1 MAWQSRKSMR
11 SNYGRGNSG
20 NQQQQ
25 STRKDTTSEAVTN
38 RDFVVI
44 CADRSGRVAT
54 FAENNT
60 YVESYSKYSNDTKLN
75 MFEQLRD
82 VLETIP
88 CHTEELLDKQVAIY
102 VPSAITGNLG
112 DMYRSEKYE
121 SCQEIMLE
129 VDDMLRDR
137 ALNCFIVDIRG
148 SQATIV
154 QNAYDFVKEES
165 KRANAQADGVEY
177 KAPSKSGKASTPE
190 MSKEDKARLAELK
203 TKLAKA
209 EDDLLD
215 ADDDETEA
223 KLEKKIA
230 KLQSM
235 ISRLLANAG
244 QKAEAKT
251 AEPAQPQVEDEF
263 ADTDL

>member
-1 MAWQSRKSMR
+1 MAFVSRKSMR
-11 SNYGRGNSG
+11 NNYRGTNSSN
-20 NQQQQ
+20 QQQ

-54 FAENNT
+54 FAENTT
-60 YVESYSKYSNDTKLN
+60 YVESYSRYSNDTKLN

-82 VLETIP
+82 VLEAIP

-112 DMYRSEKYE
+112 DMYRSEKYA

-137 ALNCFIVDIRG
+137 ALNCFVVDIRG

-154 QNAYDFVKEES
+154 QNAYNFVKEES

-177 KAPSKSGKASTPE
+177 VAPAKAGKASDPVA
-190 MSKEDKARLAELK
+190 DKIAQIKVELADAFISGDDNKVARLQSALAVLQSGKVE
-203 TKLAKA
+203 AKA
-209 EDDLLD
+209 E
-215 ADDDETEA
+215 
-223 KLEKKIA
+223 
-230 KLQSM
+230 
-235 ISRLLANAG
+235 
-244 QKAEAKT
+244 
-251 AEPAQPQVEDEF
+251 PAAPQVEDEF

>member
-1 MAWQSRKSMR
+1 MAFVSRKSMR
-11 SNYGRGNSG
+11 NNYRGTNSSN
-20 NQQQQ
+20 QQQ

-54 FAENNT
+54 FAENTT
-60 YVESYSKYSNDTKLN
+60 YVESYSRYSNDTKLN

-82 VLETIP
+82 VLEAIP

-112 DMYRSEKYE
+112 DMYRSEKYA

-137 ALNCFIVDIRG
+137 ALNCFVVDIRG

-154 QNAYDFVKEES
+154 QNAYNFVKEES

-177 KAPSKSGKASTPE
+177 VAPAKSSKASDPVADKIAQIKVELADAFISGDDNKVARLQSALAVLQSGKI
-190 MSKEDKARLAELK
+190 
-203 TKLAKA
+203 
-209 EDDLLD
+209 
-215 ADDDETEA
+215 ET
-223 KLEKKIA
+223 
-230 KLQSM
+230 
-235 ISRLLANAG
+235 
-244 QKAEAKT
+244 
-251 AEPAQPQVEDEF
+251 EPAQPQVEDEF

>member
-1 MAWQSRKSMR
+1 MAFVSRKSMR
-11 SNYGRGNSG
+11 NNYRGTNSSN
-20 NQQQQ
+20 QQQ

-54 FAENNT
+54 FAENTT
-60 YVESYSKYSNDTKLN
+60 YVESYSRYSNDTKLN

-137 ALNCFIVDIRG
+137 ALNCFVVDIRG

-154 QNAYDFVKEES
+154 QNAYNFVKEES

-177 KAPSKSGKASTPE
+177 VAPAKSGKASDPVA
-190 MSKEDKARLAELK
+190 DKIAQIKVELADAFISGDDNKVARLQSA
-203 TKLAKA
+203 LAV
-209 EDDLLD
+209 
-215 ADDDETEA
+215 
-223 KLEKKIA
+223 
-230 KLQSM
+230 LQS
-235 ISRLLANAG
+235 G
-244 QKAEAKT
+244 KVEAKT
-251 AEPAQPQVEDEF
+251 EPAAQPQVEDEF

>member
-1 MAWQSRKSMR
+1 MAFVSRKSMR
-11 SNYGRGNSG
+11 NNYRGTNSSN
-20 NQQQQ
+20 QQQ

-54 FAENNT
+54 FAENTT
-60 YVESYSKYSNDTKLN
+60 YVESYSRYSNDTKLN

-82 VLETIP
+82 VLEAIP

-112 DMYRSEKYE
+112 DMYRSEKYA

-137 ALNCFIVDIRG
+137 ALNCFVVDIRG

-154 QNAYDFVKEES
+154 QNAYNFVKEES

-177 KAPSKSGKASTPE
+177 VAPAKSGKASDPVA
-190 MSKEDKARLAELK
+190 DKIAQIKVELADAFISGDDNKVARLQSA
-203 TKLAKA
+203 LAV
-209 EDDLLD
+209 
-215 ADDDETEA
+215 
-223 KLEKKIA
+223 
-230 KLQSM
+230 LQS
-235 ISRLLANAG
+235 G
-244 QKAEAKT
+244 KVETKT
-251 AEPAQPQVEDEF
+251 AEPVQPQVEDEF

>member
-1 MAWQSRKSMR
+1 MAFVSRKSMR
-11 SNYGRGNSG
+11 NNYRGTNSSN
-20 NQQQQ
+20 QQQ

-54 FAENNT
+54 FAENTT
-60 YVESYSKYSNDTKLN
+60 YVESYSRYSNDTKLN
-75 MFEQLRD
+75 MFEQLQD
-82 VLETIP
+82 VLLSIP
-88 CHTEELLDKQVAIY
+88 TNDECMLEKQVAIY

-121 SCQEIMLE
+121 SCRDIMLE
-129 VDDMLRDR
+129 VDEMIHDR
-137 ALNCFIVDIRG
+137 SLNCFIVDIRG

-154 QNAYDFVKEES
+154 QNAYNFVKEES

-177 KAPSKSGKASTPE
+177 KAPAKSGKASDPVA
-190 MSKEDKARLAELK
+190 DKIAQIKVELADAFISGDDNKVARLQSA
-203 TKLAKA
+203 LAV
-209 EDDLLD
+209 
-215 ADDDETEA
+215 
-223 KLEKKIA
+223 
-230 KLQSM
+230 LQS
-235 ISRLLANAG
+235 G
-244 QKAEAKT
+244 KVEAKT

>member
-1 MAWQSRKSMR
+1 MAFVSRKSMR
-11 SNYGRGNSG
+11 NNYRGTNSSN
-20 NQQQQ
+20 QQQ

-54 FAENNT
+54 FAENTT
-60 YVESYSKYSNDTKLN
+60 YVESYSRYSNDTKLN

-82 VLETIP
+82 VLEAIP

-112 DMYRSEKYE
+112 DMYRSEKYA

-137 ALNCFIVDIRG
+137 ALNCFVVDIRG

-154 QNAYDFVKEES
+154 QNAYEFVREES

-177 KAPSKSGKASTPE
+177 VAPAKSGKASDPVA
-190 MSKEDKARLAELK
+190 DKIAQIKVELADAFISGDDNKVARLQSA
-203 TKLAKA
+203 LAV
-209 EDDLLD
+209 
-215 ADDDETEA
+215 
-223 KLEKKIA
+223 
-230 KLQSM
+230 LQS
-235 ISRLLANAG
+235 G
-244 QKAEAKT
+244 KVETKT
-251 AEPAQPQVEDEF
+251 AEPAQPQVDEF

>member
-1 MAWQSRKSMR
+1 MAFVSRKSMR
-11 SNYGRGNSG
+11 NNYRGTNSSN
-20 NQQQQ
+20 QQQ

-54 FAENNT
+54 FAENTT
-60 YVESYSKYSNDTKLN
+60 YVESYSRYSNDTKLN

-82 VLETIP
+82 VLEAIP

-112 DMYRSEKYE
+112 DMYRSEKYA

-154 QNAYDFVKEES
+154 QNAYNFVKEES

-177 KAPSKSGKASTPE
+177 VAPVKSGKASDPVA
-190 MSKEDKARLAELK
+190 DKIAQIKVELADAFISGDDNKVARLQSA
-203 TKLAKA
+203 LAV
-209 EDDLLD
+209 
-215 ADDDETEA
+215 
-223 KLEKKIA
+223 
-230 KLQSM
+230 LQS
-235 ISRLLANAG
+235 G
-244 QKAEAKT
+244 KVEAKT

>member
-1 MAWQSRKSMR
+1 MAFVSRKSMR
-11 SNYGRGNSG
+11 NNYRGTNSSN
-20 NQQQQ
+20 QQQ

-54 FAENNT
+54 FAENTT
-60 YVESYSKYSNDTKLN
+60 YVESYSRYSNDTKLN
-75 MFEQLRD
+75 MFEQLQD
-82 VLETIP
+82 VLLSIP
-88 CHTEELLDKQVAIY
+88 TNDECMLEKQVAIY

-121 SCQEIMLE
+121 SCRDIMLE
-129 VDDMLRDR
+129 VDEMIHDR
-137 ALNCFIVDIRG
+137 SLNCFIVDIRG

-154 QNAYDFVKEES
+154 QNAYNFVKEES

-177 KAPSKSGKASTPE
+177 VAPVKASKASDPVADKIAQIKVELADAFISGDDNKVARLQSALAVLQSGKV
-190 MSKEDKARLAELK
+190 
-203 TKLAKA
+203 
-209 EDDLLD
+209 
-215 ADDDETEA
+215 EA
-223 KLEKKIA
+223 K
-230 KLQSM
+230 
-235 ISRLLANAG
+235 
-244 QKAEAKT
+244 

>member
-1 MAWQSRKSMR
+1 MAFVSRKSMR
-11 SNYGRGNSG
+11 NNYRGTNSSN
-20 NQQQQ
+20 QQQ

-54 FAENNT
+54 FAENTT
-60 YVESYSKYSNDTKLN
+60 YVESYSRYSNDTKLN

-82 VLETIP
+82 VLEAIP

-137 ALNCFIVDIRG
+137 ALNCFVVDIRG

-154 QNAYDFVKEES
+154 QNAYEFVREES

-177 KAPSKSGKASTPE
+177 VAPAKSSKASDPVADKIAQIKVELADAFISGDDNKVARLQSALAVLQSGKVE
-190 MSKEDKARLAELK
+190 
-203 TKLAKA
+203 AKA
-209 EDDLLD
+209 E
-215 ADDDETEA
+215 
-223 KLEKKIA
+223 
-230 KLQSM
+230 
-235 ISRLLANAG
+235 
-244 QKAEAKT
+244 
-251 AEPAQPQVEDEF
+251 PAAPQVEDEF

>member
-1 MAWQSRKSMR
+1 MAFVSRKSMR
-11 SNYGRGNSG
+11 NNYRGTNSSN
-20 NQQQQ
+20 QQQ

-54 FAENNT
+54 FAENTT
-60 YVESYSKYSNDTKLN
+60 YVESYSRYSNDTKLN

-82 VLETIP
+82 VLEAIP

-112 DMYRSEKYE
+112 DMYRSEKYA

-137 ALNCFIVDIRG
+137 ALNCFVVDIRG

-154 QNAYDFVKEES
+154 QNAYNFVKEES

-177 KAPSKSGKASTPE
+177 VAPAKSGKASDPVA
-190 MSKEDKARLAELK
+190 DKIAQIKVELADAFISGDDNKVARLQSALAVLQSGKVE
-203 TKLAKA
+203 AKA
-209 EDDLLD
+209 
-215 ADDDETEA
+215 
-223 KLEKKIA
+223 
-230 KLQSM
+230 
-235 ISRLLANAG
+235 
-244 QKAEAKT
+244 AE
-251 AEPAQPQVEDEF
+251 QPQVEDEF

>member
-1 MAWQSRKSMR
+1 MAFVSRKSMR
-11 SNYGRGNSG
+11 NNYRGTNSSI
-20 NQQQQ
+20 QQQ
-25 STRKDTTSEAVTN
+25 STRRDTTSEAVTN

-54 FAENNT
+54 FAENT
-60 YVESYSKYSNDTKLN
+60 KYVESYSRYSNDTKLN

-82 VLETIP
+82 VLEAIP

-137 ALNCFIVDIRG
+137 SLNCFIVDIRG

-154 QNAYDFVKEES
+154 QNAYNFVKEES

-177 KAPSKSGKASTPE
+177 VAPSKSNKASDPVADKIAQLKIDLADALI
-190 MSKEDKARLAELK
+190 SGDEDKVARLQSALAVLQSGKVE
-203 TKLAKA
+203 AKA
-209 EDDLLD
+209 EP
-215 ADDDETEA
+215 
-223 KLEKKIA
+223 
-230 KLQSM
+230 
-235 ISRLLANAG
+235 
-244 QKAEAKT
+244 AE
-251 AEPAQPQVEDEF
+251 QQVEDEF

>member
-1 MAWQSRKSMR
+1 MAFVSRKSMR
-11 SNYGRGNSG
+11 NNYRGTNSSN
-20 NQQQQ
+20 QQQ

-54 FAENNT
+54 FAENTT
-60 YVESYSKYSNDTKLN
+60 YVESYSRYSNDTKLN

-82 VLETIP
+82 VLEAIP

-112 DMYRSEKYE
+112 DMYRSEKYA

-137 ALNCFIVDIRG
+137 ALNCFVVDIRG

-154 QNAYDFVKEES
+154 QNAYNFVKEES

-177 KAPSKSGKASTPE
+177 VAPAKSSKASDPVA
-190 MSKEDKARLAELK
+190 DKIAQIKVELADAFISGDDNKVARLQSA
-203 TKLAKA
+203 LAVLQSKA
-209 EDDLLD
+209 EP
-215 ADDDETEA
+215 A
-223 KLEKKIA
+223 
-230 KLQSM
+230 
-235 ISRLLANAG
+235 
-244 QKAEAKT
+244 
-251 AEPAQPQVEDEF
+251 AQPQVEDEF

>member
-1 MAWQSRKSMR
+1 MAFVSRKSMR
-11 SNYGRGNSG
+11 NNYRGTNSSN
-20 NQQQQ
+20 QQQ

-54 FAENNT
+54 FAENTT
-60 YVESYSKYSNDTKLN
+60 YVESYSRYSNDTKLN

-82 VLETIP
+82 VLEAIP

-112 DMYRSEKYE
+112 DMYRSEKYA

-129 VDDMLRDR
+129 VDNMLRDR
-137 ALNCFIVDIRG
+137 ALNCFVVDIRG

-154 QNAYDFVKEES
+154 QNAYNFVKEES

-177 KAPSKSGKASTPE
+177 VAPAKASKASDPVADKIAQIKVELADAFISGDDNKVARLQSALAVLQSGKP
-190 MSKEDKARLAELK
+190 
-203 TKLAKA
+203 
-209 EDDLLD
+209 
-215 ADDDETEA
+215 
-223 KLEKKIA
+223 
-230 KLQSM
+230 Q
-235 ISRLLANAG
+235 
-244 QKAEAKT
+244 

>member
-1 MAWQSRKSMR
+1 MAFVSRKSMR
-11 SNYGRGNSG
+11 NNYRGTNSSN
-20 NQQQQ
+20 QQQ

-54 FAENNT
+54 FAENTT
-60 YVESYSKYSNDTKLN
+60 YVESYSRYSNDTKLN

-82 VLETIP
+82 VLEAIP

-112 DMYRSEKYE
+112 DMYRSEKYA

-137 ALNCFIVDIRG
+137 ALNCFVVDIRG

-154 QNAYDFVKEES
+154 QNAYNFVKEES
-165 KRANAQADGVEY
+165 KRMHNQTVLN
-177 KAPSKSGKASTPE
+177 
-190 MSKEDKARLAELK
+190 MLHLLNLV
-203 TKLAKA
+203 KLVI
-209 EDDLLD
+209 LLQI
-215 ADDDETEA
+215 
-223 KLEKKIA
+223 K
-230 KLQSM
+230 
-235 ISRLLANAG
+235 
-244 QKAEAKT
+244 
-251 AEPAQPQVEDEF
+251 
-263 ADTDL
+263 

>member
-1 MAWQSRKSMR
+1 MAFVSRKSMR
-11 SNYGRGNSG
+11 NNYRGTNSSN
-20 NQQQQ
+20 QQQ

-54 FAENNT
+54 FAENTT
-60 YVESYSKYSNDTKLN
+60 YVESYSRYSNDTKLN

-82 VLETIP
+82 VLEAIP

-112 DMYRSEKYE
+112 DMYRSEKYA

-137 ALNCFIVDIRG
+137 ALNCFVVDIRG

-154 QNAYDFVKEES
+154 QNAYNFVKEES

-177 KAPSKSGKASTPE
+177 VAPAKSSKASDPVADKIAQIKVELADAFISGDDNKVARLQSALAVLQSGKV
-190 MSKEDKARLAELK
+190 
-203 TKLAKA
+203 
-209 EDDLLD
+209 
-215 ADDDETEA
+215 
-223 KLEKKIA
+223 
-230 KLQSM
+230 
-235 ISRLLANAG
+235 
-244 QKAEAKT
+244 EAKT
-251 AEPAQPQVEDEF
+251 AEQPQVEDEF

>member
-1 MAWQSRKSMR
+1 MAFVSRKSMR
-11 SNYGRGNSG
+11 NNYRGTNSSN
-20 NQQQQ
+20 QQQ

-54 FAENNT
+54 FAENTT
-60 YVESYSKYSNDTKLN
+60 YVESYSRYSNDTKLN

-82 VLETIP
+82 VLEAIP

-112 DMYRSEKYE
+112 DMYRSEKYA

-137 ALNCFIVDIRG
+137 ALNCFVVDIRG

-154 QNAYDFVKEES
+154 QNAYEFVREES

-177 KAPSKSGKASTPE
+177 KAPAKSGKASDPVA
-190 MSKEDKARLAELK
+190 DKIAQIKVELADAFISGDDNKVARLQSA
-203 TKLAKA
+203 LAVLQSGKV
-209 EDDLLD
+209 
-215 ADDDETEA
+215 EA
-223 KLEKKIA
+223 K
-230 KLQSM
+230 
-235 ISRLLANAG
+235 
-244 QKAEAKT
+244 

>member
-1 MAWQSRKSMR
+1 MAFVSRKSMR
-11 SNYGRGNSG
+11 NNYRGTNSSN
-20 NQQQQ
+20 QQQ

-54 FAENNT
+54 FAENTT
-60 YVESYSKYSNDTKLN
+60 YVESYSRYSNDTKLN

-82 VLETIP
+82 VLEAIP

-112 DMYRSEKYE
+112 DMYRSEKYA

-137 ALNCFIVDIRG
+137 ALNCFVVDIRG

-154 QNAYDFVKEES
+154 QNAYNFVKEES

-177 KAPSKSGKASTPE
+177 VAPAKSSKASDPVADKIAQIKVELADAFISGDDNKVARLQSALAVLQSGKVE
-190 MSKEDKARLAELK
+190 
-203 TKLAKA
+203 AKA
-209 EDDLLD
+209 E
-215 ADDDETEA
+215 
-223 KLEKKIA
+223 
-230 KLQSM
+230 
-235 ISRLLANAG
+235 
-244 QKAEAKT
+244 
-251 AEPAQPQVEDEF
+251 PAAPQVEDEF

>member
-1 MAWQSRKSMR
+1 MAFVSRKSMR
-11 SNYGRGNSG
+11 NNYRGTNSSN
-20 NQQQQ
+20 QQQ

-38 RDFVVI
+38 REFVVI
-44 CADRSGRVAT
+44 CADKSGRVAT
-54 FAENNT
+54 FAENT
-60 YVESYSKYSNDTKLN
+60 KYVESYSRYSNDTKLN

-112 DMYRSEKYE
+112 DMYRSDKYE

-154 QNAYDFVKEES
+154 QNAYNFVKEES

-177 KAPSKSGKASTPE
+177 VAPAKSSKASDPVADKIAQIKVELADAFISGDDNKVARLQSALAVLQSGKV
-190 MSKEDKARLAELK
+190 
-203 TKLAKA
+203 
-209 EDDLLD
+209 
-215 ADDDETEA
+215 
-223 KLEKKIA
+223 
-230 KLQSM
+230 
-235 ISRLLANAG
+235 
-244 QKAEAKT
+244 EAKT
-251 AEPAQPQVEDEF
+251 AEPAAPQVEDEF

>member
-1 MAWQSRKSMR
+1 MAFVSRKSMR
-11 SNYGRGNSG
+11 NNYRGTNSSN
-20 NQQQQ
+20 QQQ

-54 FAENNT
+54 FAENTT
-60 YVESYSKYSNDTKLN
+60 YVESYSRYSNDTKLN

-82 VLETIP
+82 ILEAIP

-112 DMYRSEKYE
+112 DMYRSEKYA

-154 QNAYDFVKEES
+154 QNAYNFVKEES

-177 KAPSKSGKASTPE
+177 VAPAKSGKASDPVA
-190 MSKEDKARLAELK
+190 DKIAQIKVELADAFISGDENKVARLQSA
-203 TKLAKA
+203 LAV
-209 EDDLLD
+209 
-215 ADDDETEA
+215 
-223 KLEKKIA
+223 
-230 KLQSM
+230 LQS
-235 ISRLLANAG
+235 G
-244 QKAEAKT
+244 KVEAKT
-251 AEPAQPQVEDEF
+251 AEPTQPQVEDEF

>member
-1 MAWQSRKSMR
+1 MAFVSRKSMR
-11 SNYGRGNSG
+11 NNYRGTNSSN
-20 NQQQQ
+20 QQQ

-54 FAENNT
+54 FAENTT
-60 YVESYSKYSNDTKLN
+60 YVESYSRYSNDTKLN

-82 VLETIP
+82 VLEAIP

-112 DMYRSEKYE
+112 DMYRSEKYA

-137 ALNCFIVDIRG
+137 ALNCFVVDIRG

-177 KAPSKSGKASTPE
+177 VAPAKSSKASDPVADKIAQIKVELADAFISGDDNKVARLQSALAVLQSGKVE
-190 MSKEDKARLAELK
+190 
-203 TKLAKA
+203 AKA
-209 EDDLLD
+209 E
-215 ADDDETEA
+215 
-223 KLEKKIA
+223 
-230 KLQSM
+230 
-235 ISRLLANAG
+235 
-244 QKAEAKT
+244 
-251 AEPAQPQVEDEF
+251 PAAPQVEDEF

>member
-1 MAWQSRKSMR
+1 MAFVSRKSMR
-11 SNYGRGNSG
+11 NNYRGTNSSN
-20 NQQQQ
+20 QQQ

-54 FAENNT
+54 FAENTT
-60 YVESYSKYSNDTKLN
+60 YVESYSRYSNDTKLN

-82 VLETIP
+82 VLEAIP

-112 DMYRSEKYE
+112 DMYRSEKYA

-137 ALNCFIVDIRG
+137 ALNCFVVDIRG

-154 QNAYDFVKEES
+154 QNAYNFVKEES

-177 KAPSKSGKASTPE
+177 VAPAKSSKASDPVADKIAQIKVELADAFISGDDNKVARLQSALAVLQSGKVE
-190 MSKEDKARLAELK
+190 
-203 TKLAKA
+203 AKA
-209 EDDLLD
+209 
-215 ADDDETEA
+215 
-223 KLEKKIA
+223 
-230 KLQSM
+230 
-235 ISRLLANAG
+235 
-244 QKAEAKT
+244 
-251 AEPAQPQVEDEF
+251 AEPAAQPVEDEF

>member
-38 RDFVVI
+38 RDFIVI

-54 FAENNT
+54 FAENTT

-75 MFEQLRD
+75 MFEQLQD
-82 VLETIP
+82 VLLSIP
-88 CHTEELLDKQVAIY
+88 TNDECMLEKQVAIY

-121 SCQEIMLE
+121 SCRDIMLE
-129 VDDMLRDR
+129 VDEMIHDR
-137 ALNCFIVDIRG
+137 SLNCFIVDIRG

-177 KAPSKSGKASTPE
+177 KAPSKSGKASDPVA
-190 MSKEDKARLAELK
+190 DKIAQLKIDLADALISGDENKVARLQSA
-203 TKLAKA
+203 LAVLQSGKV
-209 EDDLLD
+209 
-215 ADDDETEA
+215 EA
-223 KLEKKIA
+223 K
-230 KLQSM
+230 
-235 ISRLLANAG
+235 
-244 QKAEAKT
+244 

>member
-1 MAWQSRKSMR
+1 MAFVSRKSMR
-11 SNYGRGNSG
+11 NNYRGTNSSN
-20 NQQQQ
+20 QQQ

-54 FAENNT
+54 FAENTT
-60 YVESYSKYSNDTKLN
+60 YVESYSRYSNDTKLN

-82 VLETIP
+82 VLEAIP

-112 DMYRSEKYE
+112 DMYRSEKYA

-137 ALNCFIVDIRG
+137 ALNCFVVDIRG

-154 QNAYDFVKEES
+154 QNAYNFVKEES

-177 KAPSKSGKASTPE
+177 VAPAKSSKASDPVA
-190 MSKEDKARLAELK
+190 DKIAQIKVELADAFISGDDNKVARLQSA
-203 TKLAKA
+203 LAVLQSKA
-209 EDDLLD
+209 EP
-215 ADDDETEA
+215 
-223 KLEKKIA
+223 
-230 KLQSM
+230 
-235 ISRLLANAG
+235 
-244 QKAEAKT
+244 

>member
-1 MAWQSRKSMR
+1 MAFVSRKSMR
-11 SNYGRGNSG
+11 NNYRGTNSSN
-20 NQQQQ
+20 QQQ
-25 STRKDTTSEAVTN
+25 STRKDTTSESVTN

-54 FAENNT
+54 FAENTT
-60 YVESYSKYSNDTKLN
+60 YVESYSRYSNDTKLN

-82 VLETIP
+82 VLEAIP

-112 DMYRSEKYE
+112 DMYRSEKYA

-137 ALNCFIVDIRG
+137 ALNCFVVDIRG

-154 QNAYDFVKEES
+154 QNAYNFVKEES

-177 KAPSKSGKASTPE
+177 VAPAKSSKASDPVADKIAQIKVELADAFISGDDNKVARLQSALAVLQSGKVES
-190 MSKEDKARLAELK
+190 
-203 TKLAKA
+203 
-209 EDDLLD
+209 
-215 ADDDETEA
+215 
-223 KLEKKIA
+223 
-230 KLQSM
+230 
-235 ISRLLANAG
+235 
-244 QKAEAKT
+244 KT
-251 AEPAQPQVEDEF
+251 AEQPQVEDEF

>member
-1 MAWQSRKSMR
+1 MAFVSRKSMR
-11 SNYGRGNSG
+11 NNYRGTNSSN
-20 NQQQQ
+20 QQQ
-25 STRKDTTSEAVTN
+25 STRKDTTTEAVTN

-44 CADRSGRVAT
+44 CADKSGRVAT
-54 FAENNT
+54 FAENT
-60 YVESYSKYSNDTKLN
+60 KYVESYSRYSNDTKLN
-75 MFEQLRD
+75 MFEQLQD
-82 VLETIP
+82 VLLSIP
-88 CHTEELLDKQVAIY
+88 TNDECILEKQVAIY

-112 DMYRSEKYE
+112 DMYRSDKYE

-154 QNAYDFVKEES
+154 QNAYNFVKEES

-177 KAPSKSGKASTPE
+177 IAPAKANKASDPVADKIAQLKIDLADALISGDENKVARLQSALAVLQSGKV
-190 MSKEDKARLAELK
+190 
-203 TKLAKA
+203 
-209 EDDLLD
+209 
-215 ADDDETEA
+215 EA
-223 KLEKKIA
+223 K
-230 KLQSM
+230 
-235 ISRLLANAG
+235 
-244 QKAEAKT
+244 

>member
-1 MAWQSRKSMR
+1 MAFVSRKSMR
-11 SNYGRGNSG
+11 NNYRGTNSSN
-20 NQQQQ
+20 QQQ

-54 FAENNT
+54 FAENTT
-60 YVESYSKYSNDTKLN
+60 YVESYSRYSNDTKLN

-82 VLETIP
+82 VLEAIP

-112 DMYRSEKYE
+112 DMYRSEKYA

-137 ALNCFIVDIRG
+137 ALNCFVVDIRG

-154 QNAYDFVKEES
+154 QNAYNFVKEES

-177 KAPSKSGKASTPE
+177 VAPAKSGKASDPVA
-190 MSKEDKARLAELK
+190 DKIAQIKVELADAFISGDDNKVARLQSA
-203 TKLAKA
+203 LAV
-209 EDDLLD
+209 
-215 ADDDETEA
+215 
-223 KLEKKIA
+223 
-230 KLQSM
+230 LQS
-235 ISRLLANAG
+235 G
-244 QKAEAKT
+244 KVEAKT
-251 AEPAQPQVEDEF
+251 EPAAQPQVEDEF

>member
-1 MAWQSRKSMR
+1 MAFVSRKSMR
-11 SNYGRGNSG
+11 NNYRGTNSSN
-20 NQQQQ
+20 QQQ

-54 FAENNT
+54 FAENTT
-60 YVESYSKYSNDTKLN
+60 YVESYSRYSNDTKLN

-82 VLETIP
+82 VLEAIP

-112 DMYRSEKYE
+112 DMYRSEKYA

-129 VDDMLRDR
+129 VDNMLRDR
-137 ALNCFIVDIRG
+137 ALNCFVVDIRG

-154 QNAYDFVKEES
+154 QNAYNFVKEES

-177 KAPSKSGKASTPE
+177 VAPAKASKASDPVADKIAQIKVELADAFISGDDNKVARLQSALAVLQSGKPQAKP
-190 MSKEDKARLAELK
+190 AE
-203 TKLAKA
+203 
-209 EDDLLD
+209 
-215 ADDDETEA
+215 
-223 KLEKKIA
+223 
-230 KLQSM
+230 
-235 ISRLLANAG
+235 
-244 QKAEAKT
+244 
-251 AEPAQPQVEDEF
+251 QPQVEDEF

>member
-1 MAWQSRKSMR
+1 MAFVSRKSMR
-11 SNYGRGNSG
+11 NNYRGTNSSN
-20 NQQQQ
+20 QQQ

-38 RDFVVI
+38 REFVVI
-44 CADRSGRVAT
+44 CADKSGRVAT
-54 FAENNT
+54 FAENT
-60 YVESYSKYSNDTKLN
+60 KYVESYSRYSNDTKLN

-112 DMYRSEKYE
+112 DMYRSDKYE

-137 ALNCFIVDIRG
+137 ALNCFVVDIRG

-154 QNAYDFVKEES
+154 QNAYEFVREES

-177 KAPSKSGKASTPE
+177 KAPAKSGKASDPVA
-190 MSKEDKARLAELK
+190 DKIAQIKVELADAFIAGDDNKVARLQSA
-203 TKLAKA
+203 LAV
-209 EDDLLD
+209 
-215 ADDDETEA
+215 
-223 KLEKKIA
+223 
-230 KLQSM
+230 LQS
-235 ISRLLANAG
+235 G
-244 QKAEAKT
+244 KVETKT
-251 AEPAQPQVEDEF
+251 AEPAQPQVDEF

>member
-1 MAWQSRKSMR
+1 MAFVSRKSMR
-11 SNYGRGNSG
+11 NNYRGTNSSN
-20 NQQQQ
+20 QQQ

-54 FAENNT
+54 FAENTT
-60 YVESYSKYSNDTKLN
+60 YVESYSRYSNDTKLN

-82 VLETIP
+82 VLEAIP

-121 SCQEIMLE
+121 SCRDIMLE
-129 VDDMLRDR
+129 VDEMIHDR
-137 ALNCFIVDIRG
+137 SLNCFVVDIRG

-154 QNAYDFVKEES
+154 QNAYNFVKEES

-177 KAPSKSGKASTPE
+177 VAPAKSSKASDPVADKIAQIKVELADAFISGDDNKVARLQSALAVLQSGKVE
-190 MSKEDKARLAELK
+190 
-203 TKLAKA
+203 AKA
-209 EDDLLD
+209 EP
-215 ADDDETEA
+215 A
-223 KLEKKIA
+223 
-230 KLQSM
+230 
-235 ISRLLANAG
+235 
-244 QKAEAKT
+244 
-251 AEPAQPQVEDEF
+251 AQPQVEDEF

>member
-1 MAWQSRKSMR
+1 MAFVSRKSMR
-11 SNYGRGNSG
+11 NNYRGTNSSN
-20 NQQQQ
+20 QQQ

-54 FAENNT
+54 FAENTT
-60 YVESYSKYSNDTKLN
+60 YVESYSRYSNDTKLN

-82 VLETIP
+82 VLEAIP

-112 DMYRSEKYE
+112 DMYRSDKYA

-137 ALNCFIVDIRG
+137 ALNCFVVDIRG

-154 QNAYDFVKEES
+154 QNAYEFVREES

-177 KAPSKSGKASTPE
+177 KAPAKSGKASDPVA
-190 MSKEDKARLAELK
+190 DKIAQIKVELADAFISGDDNKVARLQSA
-203 TKLAKA
+203 LAVLQSGKV
-209 EDDLLD
+209 
-215 ADDDETEA
+215 EA
-223 KLEKKIA
+223 KP
-230 KLQSM
+230 
-235 ISRLLANAG
+235 
-244 QKAEAKT
+244 
-251 AEPAQPQVEDEF
+251 AEPEQPQVEDEF

>member
-1 MAWQSRKSMR
+1 MAFVSRKSMR
-11 SNYGRGNSG
+11 NNYRGTNSSN
-20 NQQQQ
+20 QQQ

-54 FAENNT
+54 FAENTT
-60 YVESYSKYSNDTKLN
+60 YVESYSRYSNDTKLN

-82 VLETIP
+82 VLEAIP

-112 DMYRSEKYE
+112 DMYRSEKYA

-137 ALNCFIVDIRG
+137 ALNCFVVDIRG

-154 QNAYDFVKEES
+154 QNAYNFVKEES

-177 KAPSKSGKASTPE
+177 VAPAKSGKASDPVA
-190 MSKEDKARLAELK
+190 DKIAQIKVELADAFISGDDNKVARLQSA
-203 TKLAKA
+203 LAVLQSGKV
-209 EDDLLD
+209 
-215 ADDDETEA
+215 EA
-223 KLEKKIA
+223 KP
-230 KLQSM
+230 
-235 ISRLLANAG
+235 
-244 QKAEAKT
+244 
-251 AEPAQPQVEDEF
+251 AEPAAPQVEDEF